1 MAHFLE
7 DCPFQDI
14 KFRTR
19 GNFYALNLILVYSL
33 WLLFFVI
40 FIPTLLYFWISYF
53 FLYFLISY
61 HCFCSIS
68 WTNFPQIYRK
78 LLEVLERCDLRNFA
92 FRSNSMLKL
101 RVMLRLY
108 PRFIQIK
115 DSAICNALVSVPIG
129 RSFEIRHILKYL
141 SNLSYSEILIE
152 DEISFELF
160 VWFTS
165 FGTGKRCKKEWFNA
179 GENCRVIQLGHR
191 SPPRHKSSFIDI
203 PYSISRCLIS
213 NSLSSRSFPSAPSSS
228 LSFVQPCVRWLRVV
242 AVAHCQN
249 ASRVNDSH
257 KAARALRHW
266 R

>member
-19 GNFYALNLILVYSL
+19 SNFYALNLILVYCL
-33 WLLFFVI
+33 WLPFFVI
-40 FIPTLLYFWISYF
+40 FSPTLLYFWIPYF
-53 FLYFLISY
+53 SLYFLISY
-61 HCFCSIS
+61 HCFYSIS
-68 WTNFPQIYRK
+68 WTNFPQIYQK
-78 LLEVLERCDLRNFA
+78 LLEELERCDLRNFA
-92 FRSNSMLKL
+92 FRSDSMLKPG
-101 RVMLRLY
+101 MILRLY
-108 PRFIQIK
+108 PRFIQMK
-115 DSAICNALVSVPIG
+115 DSLIYNALVSASIS
-129 RSFEIRHILKYL
+129 RSFQICHILKYL

-152 DEISFELF
+152 DEISFELL
-160 VWFTS
+160 VWLAS
-165 FGTGKRCKKEWFNA
+165 FGAGERCKKEWFNA

-213 NSLSSRSFPSAPSSS
+213 NSLSSCSFPSAPSSS